1 MKKVLVL
8 GTKNYDFD
16 LYNEFKNIGLNC
28 YFCGN
33 QKSNIIPVKNWIKID
48 FTNTKSIINFLNKN
62 TDFEYLIPG
71 SNDLSYLS
79 ASEIVEK
86 RLTHNSIIVDTK
98 KIAEGYILKTKFRSQ
113 KLFKKIF
120 VPKMISLKNVQ
131 NENKPF
137 VLKQDKTSGG
147 KGVSIFTSGKHFKK
161 TFNKIEIKEKFLI
174 EEYINGSGHGISYI
188 VKEGKI
194 IFEFYDDEY
203 YCKDKLAV
211 VATSTPSSL
220 LSPQKNILREFCL
233 HYFKKFKLV
242 DGFFHIQCIKK
253 DEKIYI
259 IECTRRLPGDYYH
272 EFSTLSLGT
281 SYLRAY
287 INSFIGYGKI
297 NNNNN
302 NRMIKNIVRVVLD
315 DLIISQIKSSKEIK
329 NSIKTN
335 LIKKKKLDGFRI
347 GENNETF
354 RKKESIFLEFGNP
367 KESIDFCKKLLSNL

>member
-1 MKKVLVL
+1 MGAEQSHDASCSIEKEDNNIRKQYFYDKYNWVPSLPGFEFDKDRLIDFMNSDVL
-8 GTKNYDFD
+8 GDWRELNHFPMKG
-16 LYNEFKNIGLNC
+16 LSNEFNLGGTFLMEGGGYMLKELETKHVDHVRHIYDQVNPNILLWA
-28 YFCGN
+28 
-33 QKSNIIPVKNWIKID
+33 KMALKPA
-48 FTNTKSIINFLNKN
+48 NFLKYPPYMKLAKHKDRLR
-62 TDFEYLIPG
+62 TGSIHFPLGPG
-71 SNDLSYLS
+71 EPTN
-79 ASEIVEK
+79 
-86 RLTHNSIIVDTK
+86 
-98 KIAEGYILKTKFRSQ
+98 
-113 KLFKKIF
+113 
-120 VPKMISLKNVQ
+120 
-131 NENKPF
+131 
-137 VLKQDKTSGG
+137 
-147 KGVSIFTSGKHFKK
+147 
-161 TFNKIEIKEKFLI
+161 
-174 EEYINGSGHGISYI
+174 
-188 VKEGKI
+188 
-194 IFEFYDDEY
+194 FYDDEY

-297 NNNNN
+297 NNNN
-302 NRMIKNIVRVVLD
+302 RMIKNIVRVVLD
-315 DLIISQIKSSKEIK
+315 DLIISQIKSSEEIK

-354 RKKESIFLEFGNP
+354 RKKESIFLEFDNP